1 MFGHTIR
8 LALTESLKRVIMK
21 LVSFLPGVL
30 ALLLA
35 VVLLSLIGAALAWG
49 LRKLLV
55 RLRFDERIG
64 RDNTTGVADW
74 SPSHSPTLLL
84 TRIVF
89 WGCVLMGAAVGI
101 LSFDSAYEGRMVIS
115 EFLLPYLAHSV
126 SAVLLFIIGNLLA
139 RFLARSVLISAV
151 NAHLQYAR
159 ALSLGVKWMVLVFT
173 GAMVLNHLGI
183 GGTIVELSFGILF
196 GGIVFAL
203 SLAVGLGSRDIVH
216 RSLEK
221 TATEMST
228 TPAERAAENPAPEE
242 KPRVLRHF

>member
-1 MFGHTIR
+1 MFGQVQE
-8 LALTESLKRVIMK
+8 ALIESLRRVLTK
-21 LVSFLPGVL
+21 LASFLPGIL

-35 VVLLSLIGAALAWG
+35 VLLMTLIGAGLAWL
-49 LRKLLV
+49 LRKLLT

-64 RDNTTGVADW
+64 RDTTTGVADW

-89 WGCVLMGAAVGI
+89 WGFVVLGAVVGI
-101 LSFDSAYEGRMVIS
+101 MGFDAAYDGRVEIS
-115 EFLLPYLAHSV
+115 SLLLPYLAHSV
-126 SAVLLFIIGNLLA
+126 SAIVLFIIGNLVA

-151 NAHLQYAR
+151 NARLQYAR

-173 GAMVLNHLGI
+173 GAMVLNNLGV
-183 GGTIVELSFGILF
+183 GETVVELGFGILF
-196 GGIVFAL
+196 GGIVLTLAL
-203 SLAVGLGSRDIVH
+203 AIGLGSRDMVS

-221 TATEMST
+221 TATDIASSPVERT
-228 TPAERAAENPAPEE
+228 AERTPSEE